1 MAVKIQLRRGTTS
14 QWTSDIVL
22 FAGEIGVN
30 TETKQIKVGDGST
43 TWGALPYFASGTIT
57 SVNAGTGIT
66 TYSTG
71 GGSASSGA
79 VSVAVDTTY
88 VMARNIINAKGDIIV
103 GLSDDTPAAL
113 PVGLVNNYPLVVNSG
128 AQAGV
133 SWGQIVEA
141 AIATSA
147 VTTAKIADNS
157 ITTAKI
163 LNSSVTDVKIATN
176 AVTTAKILDANVTTA
191 KIANDA
197 VTSTKIATGAVGSDE
212 LATDAVTSAKIA
224 TGAVG
229 YDELANNTVTNEKIA
244 NSTISA
250 GKLDTLYCQAGTGS
264 GQSGNIVKI
273 GWSPQSNLR
282 VQVDATDFGATWPIN
297 ITGSSTSVAGQTSAA
312 TANSVAVRG
321 SNGSINASAISCG
334 GLTYASSGAGFFG
347 NTTTNGDGVVRTGA
361 YDNSATAITTNQ
373 VTGNYHMAFYFN
385 GSNIGSVYGTTSN
398 CSFNTTSDYR
408 LKENVIPLANSL
420 SIIEKIKPRSF
431 NFIAEPNKT
440 YDGFIAHE
448 LAKVVPYAVTGE
460 KDAVDEQ
467 GGIKPQQVDYSKL
480 VAVLVGAVQELSARV
495 KELENNK

>member
-66 TYSTG
+66 TYSTS

-163 LNSSVTDVKIATN
+163 LNSSVTDVKIATDAVTSAKIAAG

-191 KIANDA
+191 KI
-197 VTSTKIATGAVGSDE
+197 
-212 LATDAVTSAKIA
+212 ATDAVTSAKIA

-229 YDELANNTVTNEKIA
+229 YDELANNAVTNEKIA

-250 GKLDTLYCQAGTGS
+250 GKLDTLYCQSGTGS
-264 GQSGNIVKI
+264 GQSGNVVKI

-282 VQVDATDFGATWPIN
+282 VQVDATDFGASWPIN

-408 LKENVIPLANSL
+408 LKENVIPLADSL
-420 SIIEKIKPRSF
+420 NIIEKIKPRSF
-431 NFIAEPNKT
+431 NFIAEPDKT